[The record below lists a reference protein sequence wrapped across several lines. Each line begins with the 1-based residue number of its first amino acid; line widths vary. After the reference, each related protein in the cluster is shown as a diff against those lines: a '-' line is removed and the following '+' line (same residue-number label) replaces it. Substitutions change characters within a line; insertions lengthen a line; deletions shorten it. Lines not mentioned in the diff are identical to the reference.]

1 MAVAR
6 ACLGKATATGA
17 LVTNLTTWSLTRE
30 AEEVD
35 TSVMGSC
42 SKTSTPGSVKTTL
55 NLTGFWEAVSGQ
67 NDLETALATGSTL
80 NITVFPT
87 GSGTAGD
94 RKLSATYN
102 VIAANIEGPGV
113 DSLVTFSFTGVAN
126 ALPTETAAT
135 A

>member
-42 SKTSTPGSVKTTL
+42 SKTSTPGSDKTTL

-87 GSGTAGD
+87 GMG
-94 RKLSATYN
+94 
-102 VIAANIEGPGV
+102 
-113 DSLVTFSFTGVAN
+113 
-126 ALPTETAAT
+126 
-135 A
+135 